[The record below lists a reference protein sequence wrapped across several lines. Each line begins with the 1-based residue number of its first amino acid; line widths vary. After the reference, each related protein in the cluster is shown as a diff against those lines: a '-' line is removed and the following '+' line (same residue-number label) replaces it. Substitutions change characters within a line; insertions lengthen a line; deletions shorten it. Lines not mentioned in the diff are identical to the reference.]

1 MSNGV
6 CNSAIRTIRALYS
19 SGRCSRVPNV
29 ALPDLKLNNLRQTM
43 SDFATRREIMVDTQI
58 RPADVTKF
66 PVLEA
71 MLKIPR
77 EHFVPRDKREVAYI
91 GENVPFD
98 DGRVVI
104 DPRTLAKF
112 LDFLD
117 VGQNELVLD
126 IGSGLGY
133 SSAIL
138 SCLAEVVVAL
148 EDDCARIAE
157 IEETVQEMG
166 LDNICVQKG
175 ILHEGAPQHG
185 PYDVII
191 IQGAVE
197 NIPLAILSQL
207 KNDGRIAALF
217 MEGRLGEA
225 RIGYKF
231 DGQINW
237 RFAFNAGAPVLKG
250 FHKVS
255 NFVL

>member
-1 MSNGV
+1 MN
-6 CNSAIRTIRALYS
+6 
-19 SGRCSRVPNV
+19 
-29 ALPDLKLNNLRQTM
+29 
-43 SDFATRREIMVDTQI
+43 DFATRREIMVDTQI

-66 PVLEA
+66 PVLQA
-71 MLKIPR
+71 MLMIPR

-104 DPRTLAKF
+104 DPRTIAKF
-112 LDFLD
+112 LEFLD
-117 VGQNELVLD
+117 VGQDELVLD

-138 SCLAEVVVAL
+138 SCLAEAVVAL
-148 EDDCARIAE
+148 EDDSARVAE
-157 IEETVQEMG
+157 TEETVREMG

-191 IQGAVE
+191 VQGAVE
-197 NIPLAILSQL
+197 YIPTAVISQL
-207 KNDGRIAALF
+207 KNGGRLAALF
-217 MEGRLGEA
+217 MEGQLGEA

-231 DGQINW
+231 GNQINW
-237 RFAFNAGAPVLKG
+237 RLAFNAGAPVLKG
-250 FHKVS
+250 FQKV
-255 NFVL
+255 NKFAL

>member
-1 MSNGV
+1 
-6 CNSAIRTIRALYS
+6 
-19 SGRCSRVPNV
+19 
-29 ALPDLKLNNLRQTM
+29 M

-58 RPADVTKF
+58 RPSDVTKF
-66 PVLEA
+66 PVLQA

-91 GENVPFD
+91 GENVSFE

-104 DPRTLAKF
+104 DPRILAKF

-117 VGQNELVLD
+117 VRQDELVLD
-126 IGSGLGY
+126 IASGLGY
-133 SSAIL
+133 SSAVL
-138 SCLAEVVVAL
+138 SCLCEAVVAL
-148 EDDCARIAE
+148 EDDCIRVAE

-166 LDNICVQKG
+166 LDNICVQEG

-185 PYDVII
+185 PYDVIM

-197 NIPLAILSQL
+197 DIPDQVISQL
-207 KNDGRIAALF
+207 KNGGRIAAIF
-217 MEGRLGEA
+217 MDGRLGEA

-250 FHKVS
+250 FQKV
-255 NFVL
+255 NKFVL

>member
-1 MSNGV
+1 MN
-6 CNSAIRTIRALYS
+6 
-19 SGRCSRVPNV
+19 
-29 ALPDLKLNNLRQTM
+29 
-43 SDFATRREIMVDTQI
+43 DFATRREIMVDTQI

-66 PVLEA
+66 PVLQA
-71 MLKIPR
+71 MLMIPR

-104 DPRTLAKF
+104 DPRTIAKF
-112 LDFLD
+112 LEFLD
-117 VGQNELVLD
+117 VGQDELVLD

-138 SCLAEVVVAL
+138 SCLAEAVVAL
-148 EDDCARIAE
+148 EDDSARVAE
-157 IEETVQEMG
+157 TEETVREMG

-191 IQGAVE
+191 VQGAVE
-197 NIPLAILSQL
+197 YIPTAIISQL
-207 KNDGRIAALF
+207 KNGGRLAALF
-217 MEGRLGEA
+217 MEGQLGEA

-231 DGQINW
+231 GNQINW
-237 RFAFNAGAPVLKG
+237 RLAFNAGAPVLKG
-250 FHKVS
+250 FQKV
-255 NFVL
+255 NKFAL

>member
-1 MSNGV
+1 
-6 CNSAIRTIRALYS
+6 
-19 SGRCSRVPNV
+19 
-29 ALPDLKLNNLRQTM
+29 M
-43 SDFATRREIMVDTQI
+43 SDFAARREIMVDTQI
-58 RPADVTKF
+58 RPSDVTKF
-66 PVLEA
+66 PVIQA

-77 EHFVPRDKREVAYI
+77 EYFVPRDKREVAYI
-91 GENVPFD
+91 GENVSLE
-98 DGRVVI
+98 DGRVII

-117 VGQNELVLD
+117 VGQDELVLD

-138 SCLAEVVVAL
+138 SCLSEAVVAL
-148 EDDCARIAE
+148 EDDCSRVAE
-157 IEETVQEMG
+157 TEETVRDMG

-197 NIPLAILSQL
+197 DIPVAVISQL
-207 KNDGRIAALF
+207 KNGGRIAAIF
-217 MEGRLGEA
+217 MDGRLGEA

-231 DGQINW
+231 DDQINW

-250 FHKVS
+250 FQKV
-255 NFVL
+255 NKFVL